1 MSYRNPKQ
9 YIDTQSMQIQ
19 QNLQRTLSN
28 VGSQVM
34 SNINRIHEENAKKVE
49 AIRANADARVEEAQ
63 NSIIQA
69 QSKNPTADF
78 GDLNKELKLMNQLLL
93 KDPTKRTAKE
103 KSFITS
109 MQSIGDT
116 MSNMLKNTAMAQ
128 ESMIEQ
134 ANKIPG
140 TPGAIDP
147 KENPEMYAKLSVLA
161 NRSAGRTVAR
171 YKTNENGQVVF
182 SLDVYEKTKD
192 GEKFVGNVI
201 NDNIATTQMPPI
213 IPNITKQMTEAI
225 NITMNTNDFV
235 SKFGKY
241 READGAM
248 VGEDGKTKGYRVTE
262 EYFKTQLEKNAST
275 ILTGLTDR
283 EIVRLYNNTLDKGTK
298 SDFDYNKPLTKKD
311 KDLAQEALINSL
323 MRQTKN
329 SYNIFA
335 KVTKEQ
341 KPFTEIKELTVNEK
355 IKQRNINNKT
365 EMFNKAVGQDLSN
378 PSIISVPSFDGKLVA
393 TLRTMYDKSDPPKA
407 IGRGWIL
414 ERINGNKLETISID
428 AKDDIAKLSVQL
440 GYGKMPGSKDNKN
453 EGEKDGKNEDKKDGN
468 YVFNSMTGL
477 PEPVGTGTVLRNDG

>member
-49 AIRANADARVEEAQ
+49 AIRANADARVEAAQ

-69 QSKNPTADF
+69 QSKNPTANF

-248 VGEDGKTKGYRVTE
+248 VGEDGITKSYRVTE
-262 EYFKTQLEKNAST
+262 EYFKTQLGKNAST

-298 SDFDYNKPLTKKD
+298 SDFDYNKPLTKED
-311 KDLAQEALINSL
+311 KNLAQEALMNSL

-341 KPFTEIKELTVNEK
+341 KPKGSNIKMSYAQIKEVETQKGRQKVFSEYVGKGTEGDRYTIPAKNNSSIQA
-355 IKQRNINNKT
+355 IKR
-365 EMFNKAVGQDLSN
+365 EG
-378 PSIISVPSFDGKLVA
+378 FD
-393 TLRTMYDKSDPPKA
+393 
-407 IGRGWIL
+407 
-414 ERINGNKLETISID
+414 
-428 AKDDIAKLSVQL
+428 
-440 GYGKMPGSKDNKN
+440 
-453 EGEKDGKNEDKKDGN
+453 KDGN
-468 YVFNSMTGL
+468 SEGNAWFLQQKRGGSFKDISPGYTDVKFIAEDLGYTIPKSASKDSKNKDKKESYIFNAVTGGFDKQYS
-477 PEPVGTGTVLRNDG
+477 PKDGVLKN